1 MPLLVHILPKERESL
16 TCFYLTLLLLR
27 YWSKVKD
34 GTQLGWVSRGRTPS
48 RPPWWRFFFSPT
60 LDNNTNTWKKH
71 YTLNFLL
78 ADGLAQSKKSF
89 VSVPNNFVEKK
100 KRNNHFLL
108 LLHRWL
114 MLLCHLLALLLF
126 CRCWSTFTWAPTG
139 ARWWAITQE
148 EEEVVVLAA
157 EAGAT
162 HSASIRRWAAA
173 ARWATRIRSP
183 AAPRPTP
190 VWTSRLTIC
199 PSIRRRRWYVK
210 TSSTPFLISFF
221 SSRPE
226 LFLL

>member
-48 RPPWWRFFFSPT
+48 RPLLLLLPHT
-60 LDNNTNTWKKH
+60 LDNNTNTWKEH

-89 VSVPNNFVEKK
+89 LSVPNNFVEKK
-100 KRNNHFLL
+100 RNNHFL

-148 EEEVVVLAA
+148 EEEEVVVLAV

-162 HSASIRRWAAA
+162 RSASIRRWAA